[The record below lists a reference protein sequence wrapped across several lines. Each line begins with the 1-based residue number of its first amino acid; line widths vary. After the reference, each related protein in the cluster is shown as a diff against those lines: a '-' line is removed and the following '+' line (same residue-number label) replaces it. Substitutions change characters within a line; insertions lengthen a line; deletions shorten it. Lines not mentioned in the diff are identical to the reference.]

1 MTLLETGTPKYAPF
15 VVISQHQSV
24 LFAENV
30 QYVQHIV
37 VESLIELSICW
48 VSSISIEQKCG
59 NSSSIENAR
68 EAFAQ

>member
-24 LFAENV
+24 FFAENV
-30 QYVQHIV
+30 QYVRHIV

-48 VSSISIEQKCG
+48 VSSISIEQK
-59 NSSSIENAR
+59 
-68 EAFAQ
+68 